1 MLPGLEKLM
10 IMRVVLNEKLKRTKS
25 KITSS
30 FGSGV
35 IFGRALFFTI
45 DVY

>member
-25 KITSS
+25 KIY
-30 FGSGV
+30 GEDEV
-35 IFGRALFFTI
+35 LNDEEVA
-45 DVY
+45 